1 MKDLIVRGGVVIA
14 LLAGAGFVQAGTLD
28 DFYLQQFGAG
38 AAAAKATSLTVS
50 PDNADQPHCGTPL
63 KKGLHRD
70 WQQLQP
76 ATQKALAKQLLAP
89 VLSGESTL
97 LSSHFRI
104 HYATSGSDA
113 PPMTDANLNF
123 IPDWVEQ
130 VAATYDQVYSFYRNL
145 GYRLPPTSSTPYD
158 IYLRDLAPQSLY
170 GQTTSTTALPAPG
183 YPNAFGSYMEID
195 NNFTDSKFI
204 NASGGPYAPLQ
215 SLQITAAHEFHH
227 AIQYSY
233 NYYFDVW
240 YGEATSTWFEDE
252 KYDSVNQLYNY
263 LPAWFAKSTS
273 SLDLAVGSDALNTG
287 AGYSR
292 WLFNRYLA
300 ERFGSGVI
308 RDIWQALA
316 PDNSPGGGADV
327 PMAPVVNSVLSG
339 SYNTTLGA
347 EFFGFAKRVYLRDWS
362 SHTNEL
368 ARIHFEVPVA
378 TYGSYPVNSSTTPQP
393 RITLPHY
400 SFAYFK
406 FTPSSAIS
414 NLVLTISKTSG
425 IGVTLFLNRNGL
437 VTEILANSN
446 GTSYTVPG
454 FSQLN
459 PSTDEVALLLANT
472 TSVDNHAAVFSTDG
486 SSLALPEP
494 PVQGTTTN
502 GGTSSSTTTST
513 GGGGSSSGC
522 FIATAAYGSYL
533 HPQVQLL
540 RDFRDNYL
548 LTNQPGQAAVA
559 LYYRISPPIADYI
572 AQHALFRL
580 VVRLLLTP
588 LVALVALIAHPL
600 LSILL
605 LLLALAGLLNLRRYR
620 AYVSLSQKRE
630 VA

>member
-1 MKDLIVRGGVVIA
+1 MKDLIVRSGVVLA
-14 LLAGAGFVQAGTLD
+14 LLAGATLAQAGALD

-38 AAAAKATSLTVS
+38 ATAAKATSLALS
-50 PDNADQPHCGTPL
+50 SDNADPPRCGTPL

-76 ATQKALAKQLLAP
+76 ATQKALAKQLAAP

-97 LSSHFRI
+97 LSSGRHFRI
-104 HYATSGSDA
+104 HYATSGADA

-123 IPDWVEQ
+123 TPDWVEQ
-130 VAATYDQVYSFYRNL
+130 VATTYEEVYSFYQNL
-145 GYRLPPTSSTPYD
+145 DYRLPDTSSAPYD
-158 IYLRDLAPQSLY
+158 IYLLDLAPRSLY
-170 GQTTSTTALPAPG
+170 GETISTTALPAPG
-183 YPNAFGSYMEID
+183 FLNAYGSFMQID
-195 NNFTDSKFI
+195 NNFTDSKFV

-263 LPAWFAKSTS
+263 LPAWFTKSDS

-300 ERFGSGVI
+300 ERFGTGII
-308 RDIWQALA
+308 RDIWQSLA
-316 PDNSPGGGADV
+316 PYNSPDGRADV
-327 PMAPVVNSVLSG
+327 PMAPVLNTLLSG
-339 SYNTTLGA
+339 SYNSNLST

-362 SHTNEL
+362 SHTTEIS
-368 ARIHFEVPVA
+368 RIHFEVPVA
-378 TYGSYPVNSSTTPQP
+378 TYGSYPVNSSTKPQP

-400 SFAYFK
+400 SFAYYK
-406 FTPSSAIS
+406 FVPSSS
-414 NLVLTISKTSG
+414 VTVLTLTVSKTSG
-425 IGVTLFLNRNGL
+425 INVVLFLNRNGL
-437 VTEILANSN
+437 VTEIPVNSD
-446 GTSYTVPG
+446 GATYTVPG

-459 PSTDEVALLLANT
+459 PATDEVALLLANT
-472 TSVDNHAAVFSTDG
+472 TSVDNHIATFSTDG
-486 SSLALPEP
+486 NSPVVAEP
-494 PVQGTTTN
+494 TQGTA
-502 GGTSSSTTTST
+502 

-548 LTNQPGQAAVA
+548 LTNRPGQALVA

-572 AQHALFRL
+572 AQHALLRL

-588 LVALVALIAHPL
+588 LVAVIAHPL
-600 LSILL
+600 LSLL
-605 LLLALAGLLNLRRYR
+605 LLVVAMAGMFNLRRYR
-620 AYVSLSQKRE
+620 TYVSLPQKRE